1 MEQIVWSDL
10 LIIIVTFIAI
20 GWFFWSV
27 SIRNKKK
34 GMMDEE
40 QNTHFIQSSLFLVKH
55 HIFWYNLGFPNP
67 LIGNYMIRRLLLVLH
82 SISLIPPI
90 GMFFFWGKYIF
101 TDWNTGFLEIVSIH
115 LLWCVPFTLL
125 ILGKYIVYGKFYIFR
140 IEEGEENKVRDSS
153 WKDDS
158 KNSNQDFDDPPF
170 PDGF

>member
-1 MEQIVWSDL
+1 M
-10 LIIIVTFIAI
+10 
-20 GWFFWSV
+20 
-27 SIRNKKK
+27 
-34 GMMDEE
+34 
-40 QNTHFIQSSLFLVKH
+40 
-55 HIFWYNLGFPNP
+55 
-67 LIGNYMIRRLLLVLH
+67 GNSMIRRLLLVLQ

-115 LLWCVPFTLL
+115 LLSVIPFTLL

-153 WKDDS
+153 RKDDS